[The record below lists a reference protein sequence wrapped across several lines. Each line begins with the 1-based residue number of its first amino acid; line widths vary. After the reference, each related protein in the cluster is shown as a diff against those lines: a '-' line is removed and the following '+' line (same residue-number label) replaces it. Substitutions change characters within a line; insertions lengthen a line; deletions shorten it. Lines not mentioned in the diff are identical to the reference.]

1 MTDLDDL
8 KARVDALAPNDFA
21 AFRAWFFTS
30 VGTFPDTWRKMD
42 RVRRPASDYETFD
55 PQAYD
60 DETEAYERTVYER
73 WVDDLR
79 ALKTEAQVLA
89 AEEASGRKPPS
100 LYGVFQEQYEAEHP
114 RPGLDASPA
123 ECAAWDWAYHDAM
136 YEFMDSLEQ
145 LARHRNEKGAYIAR
159 HTEMHA
165 NSRAYVDALFGPLK
179 SLPPRTAQDD
189 ENPEG
194 EGEANER
201 APWPPDDPEA
211 DLKRF
216 WEVADPDDLADT
228 MWLRETYPA
237 YARADDLHAG
247 AFGWMMS
254 LPKPRPEGFSV
265 VYEALRKHS
274 REMMGAAEASW
285 RPGHIGATL
294 LRLKRALPLADEIL
308 LRLDEVA
315 DEAWV
320 TPAAYRRLSAMTT
333 AARDAL
339 LDHYVDARAHYAAL
353 RDVADRVLG
362 SVPDPEDEAGG
373 GGAAP

>member
-21 AFRAWFFTS
+21 AFRAWFLAAA
-30 VGTFPDTWRKMD
+30 GTYYSTLRKMD

-55 PQAYD
+55 PETYD
-60 DETEAYERTVYER
+60 NETEAYQRIVHDR

-79 ALKTEAQVLA
+79 SLRTEEQVLA
-89 AEEASGRKPPS
+89 TEEKRGRKPPS
-100 LYGVFQEQYEAEHP
+100 LYTVIREQFEVEHP
-114 RPGLDASPA
+114 RPGLSDPPEAH
-123 ECAAWDWAYHDAM
+123 AAWDWAFHDTY
-136 YEFMDSLEQ
+136 YEQTESLEQ

-159 HTEMHA
+159 HTAIHA
-165 NSRAYVDALFGPLK
+165 RAAASVEELLGPLRDRAA
-179 SLPPRTAQDD
+179 RTAEDD
-189 ENPEG
+189 ED
-194 EGEANER
+194 ER
-201 APWPPDDPEA
+201 EPWPPVDPEA

-216 WEVADPDDLADT
+216 WEVSDPDDLADT

-254 LPKPRPEGFSV
+254 LPKRRPEGFDA
-265 VYEALRKHS
+265 VYAALRKHT
-274 REMMGAAEASW
+274 REMMGAAEASR

-315 DEAWV
+315 GEAWV
-320 TPAAYRRLSAMTT
+320 TPAAYRLLSAMTA

-339 LDHYVDARAHYAAL
+339 LDHYVEVRAEYAAL
-353 RDVADRVLG
+353 RAVADRVLG
-362 SVPDPEDEAGG
+362 SVPDPGD
-373 GGAAP
+373 

>member
-1 MTDLDDL
+1 MSDLDDL
-8 KARVDALAPNDFA
+8 QARVDALAPNDFA
-21 AFRAWFFTS
+21 AFRAWFFAA
-30 VGTFPDTWRKMD
+30 VGTYPAVWAKMD

-55 PQAYD
+55 AKAYD
-60 DETEAYERTVYER
+60 DETEAYNQIVHDR

-89 AEEASGRKPPS
+89 AEEKAGHKPPP
-100 LYGVFQEQYEAEHP
+100 LYGVFREQYEAEHP
-114 RPGLDASPA
+114 RPGRDASPA

-136 YEFMDSLEQ
+136 YEFMGSLEQ

-165 NSRAYVDALFGPLK
+165 GARAYVDDLFGPLK
-179 SLPPRTAQDD
+179 NLPPRTAEDD
-189 ENPEG
+189 ED
-194 EGEANER
+194 ER

-216 WEVADPDDLADT
+216 WEVSDPDDLAET

-254 LPKPRPEGFSV
+254 LPTPRPDGFKAAYRGIRDGAS
-265 VYEALRKHS
+265 
-274 REMMGAAEASW
+274 EMRNAAEASL
-285 RPGHIGATL
+285 RPGHIGKTL
-294 LRLKRALPLADEIL
+294 LRIKRALPLADEIQ

-315 DEAWV
+315 GEAWV
-320 TPAAYRRLSAMTT
+320 TPSAFRRLSAMTA
-333 AARDAL
+333 AARNAL
-339 LDHYVDARAHYAAL
+339 LDHYVDVRAEYAAL
-353 RDVADRVLG
+353 RAVADRVLG
-362 SVPDPEDEAGG
+362 SVPDGEEASPGR
-373 GGAAP
+373 